1 MTHLEKT
8 QRPSPAT
15 RDLRRLNHQPLNIL
29 FFIFNKEFMLQMTLQ
44 LIIQDFCSVSL
55 ELLCT
60 GLLRGSPTLPQSSN
74 TPSQPCLFP
83 VPNACLTPQ
92 DCQPFPR
99 HLTLQDSLRAHLPG
113 ITSYFPGSSKPVPLP
128 RPCRVA
134 STLGV
139 HLLIRPSDQSGPG
152 PRAWRCSRPLH
163 SRLSSCQALRAGSQ
177 KLALHGH
184 LGLPGPTRHAGGP

>member
-60 GLLRGSPTLPQSSN
+60 GLLILQSWLLTHPHIQPLLPHPDPTRLSLFAVLRCRPSTLRMPGGASPQLSLGLCPEAEPDQTRGSL
-74 TPSQPCLFP
+74 
-83 VPNACLTPQ
+83 
-92 DCQPFPR
+92 
-99 HLTLQDSLRAHLPG
+99 
-113 ITSYFPGSSKPVPLP
+113 
-128 RPCRVA
+128 
-134 STLGV
+134 
-139 HLLIRPSDQSGPG
+139 
-152 PRAWRCSRPLH
+152 
-163 SRLSSCQALRAGSQ
+163 
-177 KLALHGH
+177 
-184 LGLPGPTRHAGGP
+184 